1 MDRLTTEYIGFHT
14 PKEMCTF
21 NILGEADDG
30 YTCTEMCTKNE
41 GDCPECCIQ
50 KAFTRLGEYEDAEE
64 QGLLWK
70 LPCKVGDYVYQLDRI
85 LWKIHTRKVSKI
97 ELAVTATDSVMT
109 IYFETAGFCYLSHF
123 GKTVFLDKKDALNA
137 LDPYSVG

>member
-1 MDRLTTEYIGFHT
+1 MERLTKFFID
-14 PKEMCTF
+14 K
-21 NILGEADDG
+21 NICNASGDICKQQKSSPYDKDCCCYCERNQKMIDKLAD
-30 YTCTEMCTKNE
+30 
-41 GDCPECCIQ
+41 
-50 KAFTRLGEYEDAEE
+50 YENAEE
-64 QGLLWK
+64 QGLLLK
-70 LPCKVGDYVYQLDRI
+70 LPCKVGDYVYQIDRM

-137 LDPYSVG
+137 LYPYSVG